1 MPVIED
7 QSSIT
12 LGFPAAQE
20 NGSSVAFY
28 TPSSPTAALTV
39 AADEL
44 PHPQLYLPGAAPDRN
59 TLFNDI
65 EDQSSI
71 TLGFPVGEVN
81 GSSTAFYTPS
91 LSTAALTAA
100 ADELPH
106 TQLYLPGAVPE
117 RNTLFND
124 IEDQS
129 SVTLSFPAAEVNGSS
144 TAFYAPSSSTT
155 VAADELP
162 HPQLYLPGVAPERN
176 NIYNLIDTLGSF
188 SRPSPSLPLGV
199 AAGELPQY
207 LEEQHTPV
215 PALPLAAGS
224 YLQSNFLPYQHNP
237 YNSYF
242 PPNSFN
248 SGASTSGASNSP
260 PT

>member
-1 MPVIED
+1 MFTQTDSSWNNTWNFHDFDFPTPQTPVIED
-7 QSSIT
+7 QSSII
-12 LGFPAAQE
+12 LSFPAAE
-20 NGSSVAFY
+20 VNGSSVAFY
-28 TPSSPTAALTV
+28 TPSSPTTALTV

-44 PHPQLYLPGAAPDRN
+44 PHP
-59 TLFNDI
+59 
-65 EDQSSI
+65 
-71 TLGFPVGEVN
+71 
-81 GSSTAFYTPS
+81 
-91 LSTAALTAA
+91 
-100 ADELPH
+100 
-106 TQLYLPGAVPE
+106 QLYLPGAVPE

-144 TAFYAPSSSTT
+144 TAFYTPSSSTT

-176 NIYNLIDTLGSF
+176 NIYNLIDTLGSVP
-188 SRPSPSLPLGV
+188 RPSPSLPLGV

-207 LEEQHTPV
+207 LEQDTPV

-224 YLQSNFLPYQHNP
+224 QANFLPYQCNPHNGHFLP
-237 YNSYF
+237 YTLNS
-242 PPNSFN
+242 S
-248 SGASTSGASNSP
+248 ASTFSASNSP